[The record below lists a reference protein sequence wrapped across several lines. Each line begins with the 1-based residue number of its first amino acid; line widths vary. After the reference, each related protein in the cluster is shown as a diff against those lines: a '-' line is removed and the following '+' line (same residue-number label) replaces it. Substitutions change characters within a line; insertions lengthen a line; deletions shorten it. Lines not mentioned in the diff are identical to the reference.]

1 MQYTLTNMESLKP
14 QHTVEPPKE
23 STLTVQQQENLMQ
36 IDREL
41 EILFPQM
48 EADYKEM
55 HRLPKKL
62 SFD

>member
-1 MQYTLTNMESLKP
+1 MEQLKP
-14 QHTVEPPKE
+14 QHIVEETKV
-23 STLTVQQQENLMQ
+23 SNLTQEQQENLMQ

>member
-1 MQYTLTNMESLKP
+1 MESLKP
-14 QHTVEPPKE
+14 QHEAEKK
-23 STLTVQQQENLMQ
+23 STLTIEQQENLMQ

>member
-1 MQYTLTNMESLKP
+1 MERLKP
-14 QHTVEPPKE
+14 QHTVEEPKA
-23 STLTVQQQENLMQ
+23 SNLTQEQQENLMQ

-55 HRLPKKL
+55 HRMPKKL